1 MPKQAL
7 TADSLSWQGEAY
19 NQEPDSANEIHGDAL
34 ARQYGFSG
42 GLVPGVTISAY
53 LLHPAV
59 NAWGEDFLRRGW
71 SHVRVV
77 SPLYDRERFSVEV
90 ESVAA
95 DAYTANLV
103 RPDGT
108 VSAHAQVRLE
118 DSPDPA
124 PVLRGDP
131 VVDLDY
137 QGPAATR
144 EHWAELAQQGC
155 KAQRLHWQPG
165 GRMGSYLRDT
175 QDMPALLRGPDA
187 CANAAFMLGVSN
199 WITAANAAMNPW
211 VHLETRA
218 QHYAPVRAATHII
231 AEMAVV
237 DVFERRGHE
246 FVDTRVNL
254 FEEAGGTCLCS
265 IELRAIYRLR
275 GAGQAREVRA

>member
-1 MPKQAL
+1 MTRQPPEA
-7 TADSLSWQGEAY
+7 AALSWRGEAF

-53 LLHPAV
+53 LLHSAV
-59 NAWGEDFLRRGW
+59 QAWGEDFLRRGW

-77 SPLYDRERFSVEV
+77 SPLYDREHFTVEV
-90 ESVAA
+90 ENAAA
-95 DAYTANLV
+95 DAYTARLL

-118 DSPDPA
+118 DAPAAA
-124 PVLRGDP
+124 PVPRGDT
-131 VVDLDY
+131 VVELDY

-144 EHWAELAQQGC
+144 EYWMELAQHGC
-155 KAQRLHWQPG
+155 RAQRFQWRPR
-165 GRMGSYLRDT
+165 GRMGTYLRDE
-175 QDMPALLRGPDA
+175 QAMPALLRGPDA
-187 CANAAFMLGVSN
+187 RANAAFLLGISN

-218 QHYAPVRAATHII
+218 QHYRPVCAGTDIL
-231 AEMAVV
+231 AEMEVA
-237 DVFERRGHE
+237 DVFDRGGHG

-254 FEEAGGTCLCS
+254 FDAADRGCLCS
-265 IELRAIYRLR
+265 IALRAIYRLR
-275 GAGQAREVRA
+275 GAGQAREACA